1 MGEKINQCNYSPI
14 SDCLFTSN
22 TERGSS
28 SPSPGQS
35 GPSGGNEQQDMQL
48 ALALFHSFDR

>member
-1 MGEKINQCNYSPI
+1 MEKINQCNYSPI

-28 SPSPGQS
+28 SASPGQS